1 MASDEGVRG
10 GRGGEEGRGRKG
22 NAMLVRVGDKCP
34 WGSLCRFGTVG
45 KCRGVHTL
53 LEREHFKR
61 KRQVQREEANTS
73 CPFCVRGCCRFGESC
88 WRGVKEDSDYS
99 GSDGE
104 EHTREDTGGQPRHPG
119 GTRCEECAA
128 GDVSG
133 TLEEGEVGDRYG
145 VREWDRHV
153 GDDSGW
159 VHTEARV
166 ARHEIA
172 PRVGTLGTRKQV
184 MGGGYYVALAVQE
197 DDEAPV
203 QEQPGQVV
211 EDSLQAAATQA
222 AAQWAAAKVAT
233 ADRAAAQQA
242 AVQQAVAQQ
251 DALLQAVE
259 NEIKETRAW
268 ARQVVAG
275 QAAVQ
280 ADKAGRAQ
288 VKEAAVQAAAQQA
301 AAQQAAA
308 QQAVGN
314 EVKVQQV
321 RAWQAAGMQAAVQAG
336 KTGRAQ
342 VQAAAVQETKGQGTA
357 QVQATRPGGNR
368 PGQVVRGGAHAQLTV
383 QGCWRQWRKY
393 AQVARYDDEYD
404 EWVANNRWFDLRDA
418 MSVWMGRYD
427 RACDAEMNLML
438 LILNLARDEMRLT
451 VWMWKFNMDE
461 AVQEAT
467 LSGWWEAAAARPIW
481 RQQWQ

>member
-1 MASDEGVRG
+1 
-10 GRGGEEGRGRKG
+10 
-22 NAMLVRVGDKCP
+22 
-34 WGSLCRFGTVG
+34 
-45 KCRGVHTL
+45 
-53 LEREHFKR
+53 
-61 KRQVQREEANTS
+61 
-73 CPFCVRGCCRFGESC
+73 
-88 WRGVKEDSDYS
+88 
-99 GSDGE
+99 
-104 EHTREDTGGQPRHPG
+104 
-119 GTRCEECAA
+119 
-128 GDVSG
+128 
-133 TLEEGEVGDRYG
+133 
-145 VREWDRHV
+145 
-153 GDDSGW
+153 
-159 VHTEARV
+159 
-166 ARHEIA
+166 
-172 PRVGTLGTRKQV
+172 

-203 QEQPGQVV
+203 QEQPGRVV

-301 AAQQAAA
+301 AAQQA
-308 QQAVGN
+308 VGN

-321 RAWQAAGMQAAVQAG
+321 RAWQAAGMQATVQAG
-336 KTGRAQ
+336 KTGRTQ
-342 VQAAAVQETKGQGTA
+342 VQIAAVQETKGQGTA